1 MSKAHQADIDLQEQ
15 ADKLFLQAAA
25 IESDTERFHF
35 IEKNCQD
42 NPTLRSEIDR
52 LFAMQ
57 DTPELFEYITSPAT
71 ISVIDVTNTLTDI
84 PEFFE
89 LKNHSF
95 PDDDEVGK
103 QIGNYKLLQKIGE
116 GGVGNVYL
124 AEQSKPVRRQ
134 VALKIIKAG
143 MDTKSVI
150 ARFEA
155 ERQAL
160 AMMEHPNI
168 ASVLNAGETETGRP
182 YFVMELVHG
191 ERITTYCDENNLNI
205 RQRLNLF
212 IQVCH
217 AIQHAHQKGI
227 IHRDIKPSNVLIT
240 THDGMPNPVVIDFGI
255 AKATTEELLTDKTV
269 NTGIGPIIGTPAY
282 MSPEQ
287 ADTANTD
294 IDTRSD
300 IYSLGALLYE
310 LLVDQPPFNQKEL
323 LKSGLEEMCRTLRER
338 EPLMP
343 SVKFSQ
349 TEPTDQINIAE
360 RRCTDPRKLG
370 VMLAG
375 DLDGIVMMALEKDRS
390 RRYETVNLL
399 SMDIEHYLNHEPVM
413 ARPPSRLYRFQKLVR
428 RNKTTFAYLT
438 IVAVALTV
446 GFGTSTWLFFRE
458 REARNSERQAR
469 QSEQKLMNE
478 ADARSKIAQ
487 AALMLSRNQPEEAD
501 TIMDKIQI
509 PVVEPSL
516 EAANVFRIL
525 GEWNVFHGRWKEASK
540 RFSKLVYANRVDKSD
555 LTEQVTIDLLSA
567 APAMIVAG
575 HTNAYHDFVNETL
588 NHYEDTADP
597 VAAEQILKACL
608 LLPADPAVLH
618 RLAPLDGL
626 LKNSIETATDPN
638 YRNDYRFAW
647 RFFSMGL
654 YEYRRGNY
662 AEALRL
668 TEQSIDST
676 ALSPPRVVM
685 SHELKALALKKL
697 EKKEES
703 AQELDIARQTIQAR
717 LPNGL
722 HDITARGSHGSGFW
736 NDWTIAYLLLQEA
749 ETLTESHA
757 SGNENTP

>member
-1 MSKAHQADIDLQEQ
+1 MKNNNQTPKDQSAQADLIFIQALEIESEDERKAFLNEACSCDESLRCEVEKLFDLQTESQPLFQ
-15 ADKLFLQAAA
+15 AG
-25 IESDTERFHF
+25 S
-35 IEKNCQD
+35 
-42 NPTLRSEIDR
+42 PTL
-52 LFAMQ
+52 
-57 DTPELFEYITSPAT
+57 ITAVDVVNT
-71 ISVIDVTNTLTDI
+71 ITNI

-89 LKNHSF
+89 NMETAL
-95 PDDDEVGK
+95 PDDDEIGK

-134 VALKIIKAG
+134 VALKIIKTG

-150 ARFEA
+150 ARFEV

-323 LKSGLEEMCRTLRER
+323 LNSGLEEMCRTLRER

-375 DLDGIVMMALEKDRS
+375 DLNGIVMMALEKDRA

-438 IVAVALTV
+438 IVAAALTI

-458 REARNSERQAR
+458 REARNSEQR
-469 QSEQKLMNE
+469 LLTE
-478 ADARSKIAQ
+478 ADARDKISQ
-487 AALMLSRNQPEEAD
+487 AALLLSRSRNQPAAAD
-501 TIMDKIQI
+501 AIMSRIQI
-509 PVVEPSL
+509 PVIKPSL
-516 EAANVFRIL
+516 ETANVFREL
-525 GEWNVFHGRWKEASK
+525 GLWHVQQGRWENASEY
-540 RFSKLVYANRVDKSD
+540 FSKLIYAVRVDKTD
-555 LTEQVTIDLLSA
+555 KTELATTDLLRTGPTLIITGKAESYRSF
-567 APAMIVAG
+567 VAELLTHFEG
-575 HTNAYHDFVNETL
+575 TT
-588 NHYEDTADP
+588 DP
-597 VAAEQILKACL
+597 VAAEQIIKVSLIA
-608 LLPADPAVLH
+608 PADQSILDK
-618 RLAPLDGL
+618 LAPMEKL
-626 LKNSIETATDPN
+626 LKDSMEGLAENVDS
-638 YRNDYRFAW
+638 YRFAW
-647 RFFSMGL
+647 RDLSL
-654 YEYRRGNY
+654 ALLDYRRGNY
-662 AEALRL
+662 NDSVSWAEKSLAA
-668 TEQSIDST
+668 TDQH
-676 ALSPPRVVM
+676 PPRVAMTHVLLGM
-685 SHELKALALKKL
+685 CYAKQGYMDRSRSHLEFAGQSINRALP
-697 EKKEES
+697 
-703 AQELDIARQTIQAR
+703 D
-717 LPNGL
+717 GL
-722 HDITARGSHGSGFW
+722 VRIPDLGNYTRGFW
-736 NDWTIAYLLLQEA
+736 HDWTIAYLLLKEA
-749 ETLTESHA
+749 ELVMSE
-757 SGNENTP
+757 